1 MIKDNISVAEFIKP
15 NQKKCP
21 EKMCSKSK
29 KDCILDSTLK
39 CKTDICDQIFTTAML
54 IRKEVNANKSRKF
67 EGTFDD

>member
-1 MIKDNISVAEFIKP
+1 
-15 NQKKCP
+15 
-21 EKMCSKSK
+21 MCSKSK

-39 CKTDICDQIFTTAML
+39 CKTDIYDQIFTTAML